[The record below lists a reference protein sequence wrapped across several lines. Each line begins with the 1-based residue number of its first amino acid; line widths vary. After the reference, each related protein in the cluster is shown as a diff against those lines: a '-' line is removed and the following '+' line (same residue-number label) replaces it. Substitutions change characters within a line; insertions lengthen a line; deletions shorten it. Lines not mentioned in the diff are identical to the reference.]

1 MKAYRERSARCLSVG
16 LRAEES
22 PLTAPQ
28 KSAEDIVGARERA
41 EGLTLDRSSGLQ
53 WSGEIASGEVSD
65 NNWHLGCTHSTPGND
80 APVGVYFTLMVSAEP
95 PDT

>member
-1 MKAYRERSARCLSVG
+1 MTAYRERSAGYLSVG

-28 KSAEDIVGARERA
+28 KLAKDIVGTPERA

-65 NNWHLGCTHSTPGND
+65 NNWHPG
-80 APVGVYFTLMVSAEP
+80 
-95 PDT
+95 